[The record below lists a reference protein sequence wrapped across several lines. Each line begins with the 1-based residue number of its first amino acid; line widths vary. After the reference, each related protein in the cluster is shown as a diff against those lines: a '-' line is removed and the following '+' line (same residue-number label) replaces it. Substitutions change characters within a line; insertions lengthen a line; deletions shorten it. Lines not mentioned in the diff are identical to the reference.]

1 MLQKI
6 FDYVM
11 KNGSISSKKNI
22 LAYIKGNP
30 EMVYTKKVVVKLPFR
45 VNGCV
50 VKSISITSQ
59 NKDFTDVSKSDLRV
73 NLTNMF
79 NKWVNVFA
87 SNLSNDALS
96 TIVDTL
102 NIK

>member
-11 KNGSISSKKNI
+11 KNGSVSSKKNI

-50 VKSISITSQ
+50 GELPPPKGRGFFIQ
-59 NKDFTDVSKSDLRV
+59 R
-73 NLTNMF
+73 
-79 NKWVNVFA
+79 
-87 SNLSNDALS
+87 SNLQ
-96 TIVDTL
+96 
-102 NIK
+102 